1 MEILVTLIVFGI
13 LSFYA
18 LASYEH
24 WVIKSRRTEAVT
36 GLLQR
41 AALLERCYAAQLDY
55 RQCAPELSN
64 LPDAGKY
71 YSYSIKIEEPHT
83 YLLSAQPLT
92 SQQADSACGVYGLNA
107 LNQQSN
113 SGSLAAGECW

>member
-1 MEILVTLIVFGI
+1 MILIVFGI
-13 LSFYA
+13 LSSYA
-18 LASYEH
+18 VANYGD

-55 RQCAPELSN
+55 RLCIHELSS
-64 LPDAGKY
+64 LPDAGKHY
-71 YSYSIKIEEPHT
+71 AYSIKIEEPHT
-83 YLLSAQPLT
+83 YLLSAEPLA
-92 SQQADSACGVYGLNA
+92 SQQADSACGSYGLDA

-113 SGSLAAGECW
+113 SGSLASGECW